1 MKFDPEISN
10 RLNKKA
16 INFKKV
22 NDLIPP
28 GQQKGWVKF
37 ERVENGINQQN
48 LFDLRSDLDIE
59 EAYKKENSRSQLRE
73 YL

>member
-10 RLNKKA
+10 RLNKRA

-22 NDLIPP
+22 NDLIPR

-37 ERVENGINQQN
+37 ERVENGM
-48 LFDLRSDLDIE
+48 
-59 EAYKKENSRSQLRE
+59 
-73 YL
+73 